1 MLTNPNFEIAETFA
15 SAALGIL
22 AEAERPHLSVDARN
36 VLITCLSYGPGTE
49 LTARGV
55 QRKCN
60 FPSEAFVDKQLT
72 ELHEKGYLRAET
84 GKGWLQL
91 YATPLAPVTAPV
103 TARSAAPKRAK
114 GKALQTPQS

>member
-22 AEAERPHLSVDARN
+22 AEAERPNLSADARN
-36 VLITCLSYGPGTE
+36 VLITCLSFGIGTE
-49 LTARGV
+49 LTARGLL
-55 QRKCN
+55 RKSS

-72 ELHEKGYLRAET
+72 ELHEKGYLRAEE

-91 YATPLAPVTAPV
+91 YASPLAPAP
-103 TARSAAPKRAK
+103 TRAKPAK
-114 GKALQTPQS
+114 GKALKAPKA